1 MIPREHL
8 PLTLVTFA
16 LVGLLFLMYREL
28 SAVKTAVAQLSVPPP
43 AIRAVGEDESDAED
57 DDADDENDDDEV
69 TDGATKPVGAVARA
83 ASAVRAGGAGGAGA
97 AGAAGA
103 AGRAMRAENREKSTD
118 APETALPRV
127 SKHSVNSSS
136 KDSALKLRK

>member
-43 AIRAVGEDESDAED
+43 AMHAVVGEGESDDDEND
-57 DDADDENDDDEV
+57 DDADDENADADEV
-69 TDGATKPVGAVARA
+69 TDATKTAARA
-83 ASAVRAGGAGGAGA
+83 PA
-97 AGAAGA
+97 ANA
-103 AGRAMRAENREKSTD
+103 AGRAGRAGRAGHAENREKSTD
-118 APETALPRV
+118 ALETTLPRV

>member
-43 AIRAVGEDESDAED
+43 AIHAGGEGDSDDDEND
-57 DDADDENDDDEV
+57 DDADDENADDEM
-69 TDGATKPVGAVARA
+69 TDAIKMAARA
-83 ASAVRAGGAGGAGA
+83 PVANAAGRAGRAGRAGGAGA
-97 AGAAGA
+97 AVH
-103 AGRAMRAENREKSTD
+103 AENREKSTD

-127 SKHSVNSSS
+127 SKPSANSSS